1 MKKLM
6 RQADKVQPLKSMRG
20 SLGDGYVHVSNRGVI
35 CLVPKMMLKVSG
47 EYLAL
52 LGYASS
58 PKVQSLELN
67 REKYKICTS

>member
-1 MKKLM
+1 MP
-6 RQADKVQPLKSMRG
+6 PLKSMRG

-35 CLVPKMMLKVSG
+35 CSVPKMVLKVSG